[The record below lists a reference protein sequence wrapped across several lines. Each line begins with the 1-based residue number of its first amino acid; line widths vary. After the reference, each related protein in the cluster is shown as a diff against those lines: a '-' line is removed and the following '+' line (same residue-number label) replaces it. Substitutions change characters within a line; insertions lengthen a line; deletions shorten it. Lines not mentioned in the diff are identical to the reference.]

1 MPDQTTT
8 TQKVQIGVEATPGT
22 LVPATRRLLSLML
35 SLGPQGD
42 INTFRPSGSKY
53 PAIAAMGKEWAGG
66 DVEGWPTYTEL
77 MYIISNVLGVP
88 TTTTPGGATLAR
100 DHVWPIRSSELN
112 TPQTWSVEKGSSTQA
127 RKAAYGLFTEL
138 GLTYNRD
145 EISLDGSFMARILD
159 AAATLTPAQGSAVTI
174 TSSSVAK
181 PTVITTATAHGLTT
195 GDVVTIAGHSGSTPS
210 INGEHTVTVTSTTQF
225 TIPVNVTTGGT
236 GGTVTKNGVTE
247 LSLVPL
253 LPREVSIYLDTTFG
267 AIGTTKLLR
276 VLEASWSLG
285 DQYTGLWPLDAAQS
299 SFAATYEGEPSSEV
313 GLTLGADAV
322 GYGLLTPMRAGDTRY
337 LRIENIGGEI
347 EAGFDY
353 EFVVDLPIKITE
365 VPDESDDDGLET
377 LEYGAELFH
386 DTAMGNAGSI
396 RLRNGLA
403 AL

>member
-22 LVPATRRLLSLML
+22 LVPATKRLLSLML

-42 INTFRPSGSKY
+42 IQTFRPSGSKY

-77 MYIISNVLGVP
+77 LYIISNVLGAP
-88 TTTTPGGATLAR
+88 TTDLVVGSTAAY

-112 TPQTWSVEKGSSTQA
+112 SPKTWSVEKGSATQA

-138 GLTYNRD
+138 GMTYNRD
-145 EISLDGSFMARILD
+145 EISLDGAFMARILD
-159 AAATLTPAQGSAVTI
+159 AAASLTALGAGS
-174 TSSSVAK
+174 
-181 PTVITTATAHGLTT
+181 
-195 GDVVTIAGHSGSTPS
+195 
-210 INGEHTVTVTSTTQF
+210 
-225 TIPVNVTTGGT
+225 
-236 GGTVTKNGVTE
+236 E
-247 LSLVPL
+247 LDLVPL
-253 LPREVSIYLDTTFG
+253 LPREVSIYLDTT
-267 AIGTTKLLR
+267 AAALGTTKLLR

-322 GYGLLTPMRAGDTRY
+322 GYGLLTPMRAGETRY

-347 EAGFDY
+347 ETGFDY

-386 DTAMGNAGSI
+386 DSDMGSAGSI

-403 AL
+403 SL